1 MTIRNKKDTV
11 SRRDSIRQFG
21 NIFSRPLAAASAQ
34 TGLPAIRRG
43 PVDEIYAA
51 PEFEQMAELVLP
63 PMQFESLESSTR
75 GSFDKMTFRQRLMV
89 YAMELDLTTE
99 LFGHAMFAPIIV
111 GPVSRQGDI
120 HEEGELATARGSS
133 ASQTIMVATRGA
145 SYSITQIA
153 SETTQPLWYQVYAN
167 DDLGAVLDDVA
178 DATGAGCQVLC
189 VTIGVSSD
197 GEPVAV
203 RWDSIDRL
211 AQSAGV
217 PVIVKGIMNPDD
229 ARRALDH
236 GATGLV
242 VSNHGGAVG
251 FDGVLPIDVL
261 PGIADLVEN
270 RVPVLV
276 DGGFKRGS
284 DILKGLALGAKAV
297 MLARPIM
304 WGLAA
309 YGAPGVER
317 VLYLLINELARNMAA
332 AGRPKIDMIDRELV
346 RLDSR

>member
-211 AQSAGV
+211 VQSAGV

-229 ARRALDH
+229 ARTALDH
-236 GATGLV
+236 GA
-242 VSNHGGAVG
+242 
-251 FDGVLPIDVL
+251 
-261 PGIADLVEN
+261 
-270 RVPVLV
+270 
-276 DGGFKRGS
+276 
-284 DILKGLALGAKAV
+284 
-297 MLARPIM
+297 
-304 WGLAA
+304 
-309 YGAPGVER
+309 
-317 VLYLLINELARNMAA
+317 
-332 AGRPKIDMIDRELV
+332 AGRPRGESAEAGAGRVDGLV
-346 RLDSR
+346 RMDV